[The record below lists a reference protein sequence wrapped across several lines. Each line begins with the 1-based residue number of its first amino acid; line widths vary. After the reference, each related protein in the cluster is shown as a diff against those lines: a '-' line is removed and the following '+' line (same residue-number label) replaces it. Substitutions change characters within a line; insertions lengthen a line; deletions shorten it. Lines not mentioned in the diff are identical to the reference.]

1 MEDRPDIEAV
11 LLHYGADRVPERR
24 GTGWRAMSCPFHED
38 GHASASVSQD
48 AFTCHACGVKGDA
61 FSIIQQQENCTFPEA
76 LALAQQIDTDYTP
89 DSPTK
94 PGRRAGKRKTGRR
107 WSPPGRRGRQPW
119 T

>member
-1 MEDRPDIEAV
+1 MDSKPDLFAILA
-11 LLHYGADRVPERR
+11 HYGAETPQLR
-24 GTGWRAMSCPFHED
+24 GRGWAPMKCCFHED

-61 FSIIQQQENCTFPEA
+61 FAVIQSQENCTFPEA
-76 LALAQQIDTDYTP
+76 IALAQQIDTDYTP
-89 DSPTK
+89 DSPTR